1 MFGFSPRSGQRKDPT
16 WTQAPSSRGHG
27 HVEPVWRD
35 GGSAASYEPTQQQA
49 AAPRKSSSAKLWASA
64 VLAVVGLLAVA
75 FLFLSMV
82 DVVEEQVARN
92 QPQSTPGVPGVTLIP
107 TPAGR

>member
-1 MFGFSPRSGQRKDPT
+1 MFGFSSRSGQRKDPT
-16 WTQAPSSRGHG
+16 WTQAPSSRGS
-27 HVEPVWRD
+27 VEPVWRD

-49 AAPRKSSSAKLWASA
+49 ATPRKSSSARLWASA

-92 QPQSTPGVPGVTLIP
+92 QPQSTPGAPGMTLISV
-107 TPAGR
+107 PAGR

>member
-1 MFGFSPRSGQRKDPT
+1 MFGFFPRSGQRKDPT
-16 WTQAPSSRGHG
+16 WTQAPSSRGH
-27 HVEPVWRD
+27 VEPVWRD
-35 GGSAASYEPTQQQA
+35 GGSAASYEPSQQQA
-49 AAPRKSSSAKLWASA
+49 AAPRKSSSVKFWASA

-92 QPQSTPGVPGVTLIP
+92 QPQSTP
-107 TPAGR
+107 AGR

>member
-1 MFGFSPRSGQRKDPT
+1 M
-16 WTQAPSSRGHG
+16 
-27 HVEPVWRD
+27 
-35 GGSAASYEPTQQQA
+35 AARLRYEPTQQQA
-49 AAPRKSSSAKLWASA
+49 AAPRKSSSARLWASA

-92 QPQSTPGVPGVTLIP
+92 QPQSTPGTPGVSLIS

>member
-1 MFGFSPRSGQRKDPT
+1 MFGFFPRSGQRKDPT
-16 WTQAPSSRGHG
+16 WTQAPSSRG

-49 AAPRKSSSAKLWASA
+49 TAPRKSSSAKLWASA

-92 QPQSTPGVPGVTLIP
+92 QPQSTPGAPGVSQISA
-107 TPAGR
+107 PAGR